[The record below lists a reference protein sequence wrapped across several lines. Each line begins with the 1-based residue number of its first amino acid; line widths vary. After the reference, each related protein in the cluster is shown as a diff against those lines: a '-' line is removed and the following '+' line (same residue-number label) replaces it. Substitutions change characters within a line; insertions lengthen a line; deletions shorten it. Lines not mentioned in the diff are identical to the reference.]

1 MDSLKSNS
9 LKTPTTFNYK
19 DIDTLRKY
27 ITEQGKILPRRST
40 GLGVQQHKNLTKAIK
55 RARMVSLLPFIFTI
69 INFLE

>member
-55 RARMVSLLPFIFTI
+55 RARMVSLLPFIFHD
-69 INFLE
+69 N

>member
-9 LKTPTTFNYK
+9 SKTPTTFNYK

-55 RARMVSLLPFIFTI
+55 RARMVSLLPFIFHD
-69 INFLE
+69 N

>member
-9 LKTPTTFNYK
+9 SKTVTTFNYK

-55 RARMVSLLPFIFTI
+55 RARMVSLLPFIFHD
-69 INFLE
+69 N